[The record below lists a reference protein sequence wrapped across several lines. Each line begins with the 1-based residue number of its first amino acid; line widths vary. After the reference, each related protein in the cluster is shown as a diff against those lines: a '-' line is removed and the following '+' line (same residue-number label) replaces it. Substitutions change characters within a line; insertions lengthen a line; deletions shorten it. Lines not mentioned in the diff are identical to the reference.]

1 METKALTLRQYP
13 QLASSNM
20 SKASVNT
27 MVQEAVQKSMNS
39 MLPKLIKTISES
51 ITASVAEQFSQLE
64 QKLDDIDS
72 SMSTIVK
79 KQKMIEK
86 EVNNVKLQ
94 LDSQGKTAVEQEK
107 RLDKVEKLLKIN
119 DEHVKSVE
127 QELNLKFSSSV
138 ESSMRE
144 MEMRE
149 AIKMNVMFFNVK
161 ESCAE
166 NEKQIKEDTEVL
178 ANIQD
183 AIQTSVALTNIRRI
197 GKREAGK
204 TRPLRASVANTKDL
218 GEILKSA
225 KKLRYSDALN
235 NVFINRDMTQL
246 ERSQWRE
253 LMKEK
258 RDKQEVS
265 LRNGEN
271 VKWII
276 SKGKVVKGRIEN
288 QNSGESAMETEH
300 SSRT

>member
-1 METKALTLRQYP
+1 
-13 QLASSNM
+13 
-20 SKASVNT
+20 
-27 MVQEAVQKSMNS
+27 MNS

-127 QELNLKFSSSV
+127 QEINLKFSSSV

-166 NEKQIKEDTEVL
+166 NEEKQIKEDTEVL
-178 ANIQD
+178 ANIQE

-204 TRPLRASVANTKDL
+204 QGPCVQVLQIQK
-218 GEILKSA
+218 IL
-225 KKLRYSDALN
+225 
-235 NVFINRDMTQL
+235 
-246 ERSQWRE
+246 
-253 LMKEK
+253 EK
-258 RDKQEVS
+258 Y
-265 LRNGEN
+265 
-271 VKWII
+271 
-276 SKGKVVKGRIEN
+276 
-288 QNSGESAMETEH
+288 
-300 SSRT
+300 

>member
-1 METKALTLRQYP
+1 
-13 QLASSNM
+13 M

-246 ERSQWRE
+246 ERSQWKE

>member
-1 METKALTLRQYP
+1 
-13 QLASSNM
+13 
-20 SKASVNT
+20 

-51 ITASVAEQFSQLE
+51 ITTSVAEQFSQLK

-72 SMSTIVK
+72 SMSTIIK

-86 EVNNVKLQ
+86 ELNNVKLQ

-107 RLDKVEKLLKIN
+107 RLDNVEKLLKIN

-127 QELNLKFSSSV
+127 QEINLKFSSSV

-144 MEMRE
+144 MEIRE
-149 AIKMNVMFFNVK
+149 AIKMNLMFFNVK

-166 NEKQIKEDTEVL
+166 NEEKQIKEDTEVL
-178 ANIQD
+178 ANIQE

-288 QNSGESAMETEH
+288 QNSGESAMETAH
-300 SSRT
+300 CSRT

>member
-1 METKALTLRQYP
+1 MEIKALTLRQYP

-27 MVQEAVQKSMNS
+27 IVQEAVQKSMNS

-51 ITASVAEQFSQLE
+51 ITASVAEQFSHLE
-64 QKLDDIDS
+64 QKVDDIDS

-86 EVNNVKLQ
+86 EVNNVKSQ

-127 QELNLKFSSSV
+127 QEINLKFSSSV

-166 NEKQIKEDTEVL
+166 NEENEEKQIKEDTEVL
-178 ANIQD
+178 ANIQE

-204 TRPLRASVANTKDL
+204 NKAPACKCCKYKRSWRNTKICKKA
-218 GEILKSA
+218 EIP
-225 KKLRYSDALN
+225 
-235 NVFINRDMTQL
+235 
-246 ERSQWRE
+246 
-253 LMKEK
+253 
-258 RDKQEVS
+258 
-265 LRNGEN
+265 
-271 VKWII
+271 
-276 SKGKVVKGRIEN
+276 
-288 QNSGESAMETEH
+288 
-300 SSRT
+300 

>member
-94 LDSQGKTAVEQEK
+94 LDSQGKIAVEQEK

-204 TRPLRASVANTKDL
+204 TRPLRTSVANTKDL

>member
-1 METKALTLRQYP
+1 MEIKALTLRQYP

-27 MVQEAVQKSMNS
+27 MVQEAVQKWMNS
-39 MLPKLIKTISES
+39 MLPKLIKTIRES

-107 RLDKVEKLLKIN
+107 RLDKVEKLLKFN

-127 QELNLKFSSSV
+127 QEINLKFSSSV

-166 NEKQIKEDTEVL
+166 NEEKQIKEDTEVL
-178 ANIQD
+178 ANIQE

-288 QNSGESAMETEH
+288 QNSGESAMETG
-300 SSRT
+300 TQQ

>member
-1 METKALTLRQYP
+1 MEIKALTLRQYP

-20 SKASVNT
+20 SKASVNA
-27 MVQEAVQKSMNS
+27 MVQEAMQKSMNS

-51 ITASVAEQFSQLE
+51 ITTSVAEQFSQLE

-86 EVNNVKLQ
+86 EVNNVKSQ
-94 LDSQGKTAVEQEK
+94 LDNQGKTAVEEEK

-119 DEHVKSVE
+119 DEHEKSVE
-127 QELNLKFSSSV
+127 QEINLKFSSSV

-166 NEKQIKEDTEVL
+166 NEENEEKQIKEDTEVL
-178 ANIQD
+178 ANIQE

-218 GEILKSA
+218 
-225 KKLRYSDALN
+225 
-235 NVFINRDMTQL
+235 
-246 ERSQWRE
+246 
-253 LMKEK
+253 
-258 RDKQEVS
+258 
-265 LRNGEN
+265 
-271 VKWII
+271 
-276 SKGKVVKGRIEN
+276 
-288 QNSGESAMETEH
+288 
-300 SSRT
+300 

>member
-1 METKALTLRQYP
+1 M
-13 QLASSNM
+13 
-20 SKASVNT
+20 
-27 MVQEAVQKSMNS
+27 
-39 MLPKLIKTISES
+39 
-51 ITASVAEQFSQLE
+51 E

-79 KQKMIEK
+79 KQKITEK
-86 EVNNVKLQ
+86 EVNNLKLQ
-94 LDSQGKTAVEQEK
+94 LDIQGKTAVEQEK
-107 RLDKVEKLLKIN
+107 RLDKVKKLLKIN

-127 QELNLKFSSSV
+127 QEINLKFSSSV

-149 AIKMNVMFFNVK
+149 AINMNMMFFNVK

-166 NEKQIKEDTEVL
+166 NEEKQIKEDTEVL
-178 ANIQD
+178 ANIQE
-183 AIQTSVALTNIRRI
+183 AIQTSVALTNISRI

-218 GEILKSA
+218 GEVLKSA
-225 KKLRYSDALN
+225 KKRRYSDVLN

-253 LMKEK
+253 LLKEK

-276 SKGKVVKGRIEN
+276 SKGKVVKGRIKN

>member
-1 METKALTLRQYP
+1 MEIKALTLRQYP

-127 QELNLKFSSSV
+127 QEINLKFSSSV

-166 NEKQIKEDTEVL
+166 NEK
-178 ANIQD
+178 
-183 AIQTSVALTNIRRI
+183 
-197 GKREAGK
+197 K
-204 TRPLRASVANTKDL
+204 TDQGGHRGASQYTR
-218 GEILKSA
+218 G
-225 KKLRYSDALN
+225 YSD
-235 NVFINRDMTQL
+235 F
-246 ERSQWRE
+246 
-253 LMKEK
+253 
-258 RDKQEVS
+258 
-265 LRNGEN
+265 
-271 VKWII
+271 
-276 SKGKVVKGRIEN
+276 
-288 QNSGESAMETEH
+288 SGFNKHT
-300 SSRT
+300 